1 MARAE
6 PAHSRLFRRLALSAI
21 LSFAL
26 PPAASRAQTP
36 TPLPTASPPRTQ
48 IVLLGTGN
56 PSADPDRSGP
66 SVAVVVN
73 DTPYI
78 IDCGPGVVRRA
89 TAAFRKGVAG
99 LTMPKLKTAFITHL
113 HSDHTLGYPD
123 LIFTPW
129 VLGRKEPLEIF
140 GPAGLK
146 AMTDHILLA
155 YSEDID
161 IRTNGLEHGNRTGYK
176 VNAHEIKPGVVFKDE
191 NVTVKAFLVHHGSWR
206 EAYGYRFETPDKV
219 IVLSGDCAP
228 SPSVIENCDGC
239 DVLLHEVYTQL
250 GYDES
255 KEDWRKY
262 ITNFHTST
270 KELAELAT
278 KAKPKLLVLYHQ
290 MFFGGAKDT
299 EEGLLQE
306 RRQHYTGKV
315 VSAHDLDVY

>member
-1 MARAE
+1 MK
-6 PAHSRLFRRLALSAI
+6 SRSKTLPCKLALAAI
-21 LSFAL
+21 LLLSL
-26 PPAASRAQTP
+26 PPSASLAETP
-36 TPLPTASPPRTQ
+36 PPTSTPTASPSRTQ
-48 IVLLGTGN
+48 VILLGTGT
-56 PSADPDRSGP
+56 PSANPDRSGP
-66 SVAVVVN
+66 SVAIVVN

-78 IDCGPGVVRRA
+78 VDCGPGVVRRA
-89 TAAFRKGVAG
+89 SAAFRKGVAG
-99 LTMPKLKTAFITHL
+99 LALPKLKTAFITHL
-113 HSDHTLGYPD
+113 HSDHTVGYPD
-123 LIFTPW
+123 LIFSPW
-129 VLGRKEPLEIF
+129 VLGRKDPLEVF

-146 AMTDHILLA
+146 AMTDHLLLA
-155 YSEDID
+155 YREDID

-176 VNAHEIKPGVVFKDE
+176 VNAHEIKPGVVYKDE

-219 IVLSGDCAP
+219 VVLSGDCAP

-255 KEDWRKY
+255 NADWRKY

-290 MFFGGAKDT
+290 MFFGSAKDT

-306 RRQHYTGKV
+306 IREHYSGKV